1 MTYMFKVIRYCLQI
15 YLKILKINVLKYINL
30 ILMIF
35 LFEAGLAWQA
45 CLEKAGVKLQL
56 LTNNDMFMMA
66 EKGVRGEMQLSCN
79 ICVCKS
85 KL

>member
-1 MTYMFKVIRYCLQI
+1 
-15 YLKILKINVLKYINL
+15 
-30 ILMIF
+30 MIF

-79 ICVCKS
+79 VCVCKS